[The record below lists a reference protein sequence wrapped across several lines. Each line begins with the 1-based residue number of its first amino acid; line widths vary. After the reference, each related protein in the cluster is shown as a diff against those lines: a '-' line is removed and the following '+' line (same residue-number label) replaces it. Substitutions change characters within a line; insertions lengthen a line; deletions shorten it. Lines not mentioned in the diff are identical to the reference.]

1 MWMIAAERPEI
12 PNMAA
17 LIVKTFLPI
26 VIVIGMIRVLIEIL
40 KPSRRARRRR
50 CKWPRKKREMS
61 REEARATLAGI
72 GLLAFAVFEY
82 WLWSYKGLGGRFLA
96 IAIPLGVIALGVVVA
111 IKLRQRKTEMSS
123 REGRLDGMM
132 RYPHAPESFR
142 GKAGAED
149 EGVAV
154 QVGEAGENMVREAI
168 KNLPPDRYVVLH
180 DVWLPMEDGGETQ
193 IDHVIVSPFGIFIV
207 ETKNWKGLIYADA
220 KSAVWTKFNLGH
232 KDTYKNPIRQNY
244 KHIVSVREKFSR
256 QGSEFV
262 FGVVAMS
269 PAADFKGGVPDGVVF
284 YNELKGWIL
293 GHVTPCIKPDQ
304 IADIVTAIQEWSSTV
319 SEEAR
324 RRHCGKGMSD
334 AVRELMNLGFSRED
348 AEARLKTVE

>member
-1 MWMIAAERPEI
+1 MANVLSMIPWWGWTLLVVVAGLKMLETVLSSPVIKGRIGER
-12 PNMAA
+12 
-17 LIVKTFLPI
+17 
-26 VIVIGMIRVLIEIL
+26 RV
-40 KPSRRARRRR
+40 ARRRR
-50 CKWPRKKREMS
+50 REWPRKKREMS

-96 IAIPLGVIALGVVVA
+96 IAIPLCIIALGVIVAMKLRRRKVVA
-111 IKLRQRKTEMSS
+111 SYRVERSEVTRHHPHISLPPSEM
-123 REGRLDGMM
+123 
-132 RYPHAPESFR
+132 
-142 GKAGAED
+142 
-149 EGVAV
+149 EGVGGEDIAGK
-154 QVGEAGENMVREAI
+154 VGAAGENMVREAI
-168 KNLPPDRYVVLH
+168 KSLPSDRYVVLH

-207 ETKNWKGLIYADA
+207 ETKNWKGTIYADA

-304 IADIVTAIQEWSSTV
+304 IADIVAAIQEWSSTI